1 MFCFQV
7 FVSQGN
13 MWLKV
18 AVAELLYQMQVSFTK
33 PSQSLLE
40 FEQGTGGCKL
50 VVNISPSKVTYP
62 LELKGK

>member
-1 MFCFQV
+1 
-7 FVSQGN
+7 

-50 VVNISPSKVTYP
+50 VVNISPSKVTYS
-62 LELKGK
+62 LELEGE